1 MQIPVKDIKAGNK
14 TITITDKDLSVTVS
28 YNALNTSELRNAPD
42 DAVFRFKISA
52 AEKQIEESLTKS
64 IPRGYKRASN
74 VYGIYFEL
82 SQPKLVT
89 PITMLA
95 GSASININGSA
106 YPKYHAVYIESADTF
121 SFLQSNTFTQG
132 GNYVLLTNK

>member
-1 MQIPVKDIKAGNK
+1 MY
-14 TITITDKDLSVTVS
+14 ITITDKDLSLTVS
-28 YNALNTSELRNAPD
+28 YSSLNTPELRNAPD

-52 AEKQIEESLTKS
+52 AEKQVEEGLTRA
-64 IPRGYKRASN
+64 IPRVYKKASN

-82 SQPKLVT
+82 AQPKLVT
-89 PITMLA
+89 PIAMLS
-95 GSASININGSA
+95 GSATININAPA

-121 SFLQSNTFTQG
+121 SILQSNIITQG